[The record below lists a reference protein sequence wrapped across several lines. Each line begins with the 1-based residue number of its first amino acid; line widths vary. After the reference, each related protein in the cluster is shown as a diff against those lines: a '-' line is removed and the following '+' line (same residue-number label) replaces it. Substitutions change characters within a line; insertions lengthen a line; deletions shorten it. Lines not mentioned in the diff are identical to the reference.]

1 MRTSLHVPDGVLDD
15 FDETWRAEGFDS
27 RSRALREAIGEYVER
42 HARLEAVEGDVS
54 AVVAYDYDHDE
65 IGDIYAVQHDFGD
78 VVTATSHVHRGEWC
92 LETLT
97 CAGPADRV
105 RGLVYA
111 LRDFDGVNRVKV
123 MLLAAS

>member
-1 MRTSLHVPDGVLDD
+1 MRTSLHVPDGVLED
-15 FDETWRAEGFDS
+15 FDETWRTEGFDS

-42 HARLEAVEGDVS
+42 HARLESVEGEVS

-65 IGDIYAVQHDFGD
+65 IGDLYAVQHGFDD

-92 LETLT
+92 LEALT
-97 CAGPADRV
+97 CAGPAERV

-111 LRDFDGVNRVKV
+111 LQDFDGVNRVKV
-123 MLLAAS
+123 MLLAGG

>member
-1 MRTSLHVPDGVLDD
+1 MRTSLHVPDGVIAD
-15 FDETWRAEGFDS
+15 FDETWQAEGLDS

-42 HARLEAVEGDVS
+42 HATLESVEGEVA

-65 IGDIYAVQHDFGD
+65 IGDLYAVQHGYGD
-78 VVTATSHVHRGEWC
+78 VVTATSHVHHGEWC

-97 CAGPADRV
+97 CEGPAEQV
-105 RGLVYA
+105 RRLVYA

-123 MLLAAS
+123 MLLAAG